1 MIYWSTQTELNRCAL
16 LLLRCFTN
24 IFTLFWNKDSSA
36 TLLQLCVVLH
46 TRNADN
52 AIHWQQVTVLTFS
65 SFTILGFK
73 RKNKC
78 FVFFCMADMKES
90 LFLFLLFPFQFPYS
104 FPYRE
109 VNVKTRSD
117 DASCLALQYFVN
129 FDIFV
134 MTVSQWNPWLH
145 EFDRISV
152 TSYCHWLR
160 NIPLILLMKQ
170 VLISPWNEC
179 FHVGGRKLLGR

>member
-1 MIYWSTQTELNRCAL
+1 M
-16 LLLRCFTN
+16 
-24 IFTLFWNKDSSA
+24 
-36 TLLQLCVVLH
+36 VLH

-65 SFTILGFK
+65 SFNILGFK

-78 FVFFCMADMKES
+78 FVFFCMADTKES

-109 VNVKTRSD
+109 VNVKTLSD
-117 DASCLALQYFVN
+117 GASCLALQYFVN
-129 FDIFV
+129 FDIIV
-134 MTVSQWNPWLH
+134 MTVSQWNPWPH
-145 EFDRISV
+145 KFDRISV
-152 TSYCHWLR
+152 TSYCHWRR

-179 FHVGGRKLLGR
+179 FHVGGRKLLGRQAYNTNSINTQLPWAY